1 MVFNNEDKLWLDV
14 CKAAPDEYR
23 IMISSKQ
30 VYVVDIKIDKTIYVF
45 DLNGEE
51 LIKQLLEYMGCSVEL
66 V

>member
-23 IMISSKQ
+23 ITISSEQ
-30 VYVVDIKIDKTIYVF
+30 VYVVDMKINKIIYTF
-45 DLNGEE
+45 ALNGEE